1 MKLHILSDV
10 HNEFSVLEP
19 PETDADVV
27 ILAGD
32 IDLGTKV
39 VPWARQFKKPVIYL
53 LGNHEFYGHRYEEI
67 LEETKRQT
75 EGTNIHF
82 LDNQAL
88 TLDGIRFLGTTLW
101 TDFQLFGQAQSV
113 LATMTAQQLVNDY
126 KHIFIGSEH
135 RRLTPDDTR
144 RMHEKA
150 VSFLKAKLAEPFD
163 GKTVVITHHAPSLE
177 SVAERFK
184 QDILTCAFAS
194 DLTPLMGLNVTLWV
208 HGHVHNSSDYVCDG
222 TRVVCNPRGYQ
233 HSRDSVS
240 ENPSFNPA
248 FIVEVA

>member
-10 HNEFSVLEP
+10 HNEFSVFEA

-32 IDLGTKV
+32 IDVGTRAMS
-39 VPWARQFKKPVIYL
+39 WAKQFKKPVIYL
-53 LGNHEFYGHRYEEI
+53 LGNHEFYGHTYEEVI
-67 LEETKRQT
+67 EETKRQT
-75 EGTNIHF
+75 EGTSIHF
-82 LDNQAL
+82 LDNQEL
-88 TLDGIRFLGTTLW
+88 ILEGVRFLGATLW
-101 TDFQLFGQAQSV
+101 TDFQVFGESRSV
-113 LATMTAQQLVNDY
+113 LAMMTAQQLMNDY
-126 KHIFIGSEH
+126 KHIRIGSEQ

-144 RMHEKA
+144 ALHEKA
-150 VSFLKAKLAEPFD
+150 VSFLKAKLAEPFE

-194 DLTPLMGLNVTLWV
+194 DLTALMGPNVALWV
-208 HGHVHNSSDYVCDG
+208 HGHVHNSSDYVCHG

-233 HSRDSVS
+233 HHNEAAS
-240 ENPSFNPA
+240 ENRSFNPA
-248 FIVEVA
+248 LVVEVT